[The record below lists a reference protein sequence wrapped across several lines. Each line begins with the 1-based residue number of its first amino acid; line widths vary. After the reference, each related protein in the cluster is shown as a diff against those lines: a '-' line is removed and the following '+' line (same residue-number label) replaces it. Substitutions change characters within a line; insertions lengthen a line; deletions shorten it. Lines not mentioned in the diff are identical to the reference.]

1 MLNVGKAW
9 ALESKGS
16 KQIDAVSAVEQ
27 NHNLSAPLLQWIDS
41 SILIYSVFYTW
52 KSMHFGVPINCDTFW
67 LWTLASY

>member
-1 MLNVGKAW
+1 MNSLRARTLFLISASTVISKDMLNVGKAW

-41 SILIYSVFYTW
+41 SILIYSVFYT
-52 KSMHFGVPINCDTFW
+52 
-67 LWTLASY
+67 